1 MIEDIIFKISF
12 YSSNSHS
19 LNVTEEMNS
28 NLWHLRMGYLNF
40 QYLVLLRKHNMV
52 NGLSYINI
60 DDEVCEGC
68 IFGKQHKESFLNRTW
83 TARERLA
90 LVHSDLCGPME
101 IVSFGKAHYFL
112 TFIDDYSRKTWVYFC
127 KRSLKCFF
135 IFLSLRNWLKIKVV

>member
-1 MIEDIIFKISF
+1 MIFKIYF

-52 NGLSYINI
+52 NGLPYIKM
-60 DDEVCEGC
+60 DGEVCEGC
-68 IFGKQHKESFLNRTW
+68 IFGKQYMESFSNRTW
-83 TARERLA
+83 KAREPLA

-101 IVSFGKAHYFL
+101 TMSF
-112 TFIDDYSRKTWVYFC
+112 R
-127 KRSLKCFF
+127 
-135 IFLSLRNWLKIKVV
+135 